1 MTYLLI
7 LTIQFWKKLCTIIRF
22 KKIKKDNE
30 NKKYKTLLEQK
41 LLKKKRLIN
50 FIKYV
55 MMCITAKVYKIKV
68 K

>member
-41 LLKKKRLIN
+41 LFKKKD
-50 FIKYV
+50 
-55 MMCITAKVYKIKV
+55 
-68 K
+68 